1 MTLPFNDEVNLDQSA
16 ERTVVDLAGLG
27 LAPLLALGRYR
38 YLHARVPRPPDRHRT
53 LLVVAL
59 PVRGTF
65 SFDIGG
71 TVHPARPGQAIRVPP
86 GVAYS
91 TGLATEPRGSLIWLI
106 ARVTEQ
112 PGPDALHRALNL
124 LATPT
129 GQLTT
134 DGTDQARDSLERA
147 LTLADRAGDWINDAL
162 LQHTL
167 ASALL
172 ELTRGFTSAGSSP
185 AAWPH
190 HRITRVLT
198 WIEEHLADPVTP
210 AELAAMAELSTSQ
223 FYEAFRAATGTSP
236 KDHLLRRKTEYAREW
251 LQRDPAVSVT
261 AVAHALGFSSSQRFA
276 TIFRRYHGISPT
288 AARTTP
294 HRHSTAP

>member
-1 MTLPFNDEVNLDQSA
+1 MTLPFNDEVDLGQSA

-38 YLHARVPRPPDRHRT
+38 YLHAHVPRLPQRHRT

-65 SFDIGG
+65 SFDIDG

-86 GVAYS
+86 GAVYS
-91 TGLATEPRGSLIWLI
+91 TGLSAEPRGSLIWLI

-112 PGPDALHRALNL
+112 SGPDTLQRALHL

-129 GQLTT
+129 GQLTA
-134 DGTDQARDSLERA
+134 DGTEQARDGLERA
-147 LTLADRAGDWINDAL
+147 LALTGRTGDWINYAL

-167 ASALL
+167 ATAML
-172 ELTRGFTSAGSSP
+172 ELTRGFTGAGSSA

-190 HRITRVLT
+190 HRVTQVLA
-198 WIEEHLADPVTP
+198 WIEEHLTEPITP
-210 AELAAMAELSTSQ
+210 AELAAMAELSTSR

-236 KDHLLRRKTEYAREW
+236 KDYLLRRKTEYAREW
-251 LQRDPAVSVT
+251 LQRDPEVSVT
-261 AVAHALGFSSSQRFA
+261 AVAHALGFSSSQQFA
-276 TIFRRYHGISPT
+276 TVFRRYHGISPT
-288 AARTTP
+288 TSR
-294 HRHSTAP
+294 STAPPSEC

>member
-1 MTLPFNDEVNLDQSA
+1 MTLPFNDEVNLGQSA
-16 ERTVVDLAGLG
+16 ERTVVDLAGRG

-38 YLHARVPRPPDRHRT
+38 YLHAHVPRPPDRHRT

-65 SFDIGG
+65 SFDIDG

-86 GVAYS
+86 GAVYS
-91 TGLATEPRGSLIWLI
+91 TGLAAEPRGSLVWLI
-106 ARVTEQ
+106 ARVTAQ
-112 PGPDALHRALNL
+112 PSPNALHRALHL
-124 LATPT
+124 LAAPT
-129 GQLTT
+129 GQLTA

-147 LTLADRAGDWINDAL
+147 LALADRAHDWINDAL

-167 ASALL
+167 ASAVL

-190 HRITRVLT
+190 HRITRVLA
-198 WIEEHLADPVTP
+198 WIEEHLTDPITP

-223 FYEAFRAATGTSP
+223 FYEAFRAASGTSP
-236 KDHLLRRKTEYAREW
+236 KDYLLRRKTEYAREW
-251 LQRDPAVSVT
+251 LQRDPAVSITV
-261 AVAHALGFSSSQRFA
+261 VAHTLGFSSSQRFA
-276 TIFRRYHGISPT
+276 TVFRRYHGISPT
-288 AARTTP
+288 ASRSTP
-294 HRHSTAP
+294 PGHSDSP